1 MPPSNG
7 SLSFINGCHQDCIT
21 EDADAGSTQLVQAQ
35 GLSLGLTLPLG
46 LHLDTSHADCFPEWP
61 SPWEQLQIPPTS

>member
-7 SLSFINGCHQDCIT
+7 SLSLINGCHQDCIT
-21 EDADAGSTQLVQAQ
+21 EDADAGSAQLVQAQ

-46 LHLDTSHADCFPEWP
+46 LHLDKSHAD
-61 SPWEQLQIPPTS
+61 